1 MKYSNFLTPICSIA
15 LIILCSTAAFAQ
27 VFTKPEYDKKKSAK
41 ELHLFKVEVT
51 KKYTI
56 CEMTYTYDGNDSDDP
71 DFIYIIP
78 DMHILD
84 VKTKEKFY
92 VIKSE
97 NIPMHPKQY
106 QFKKKGEILRFK
118 VYFPAIDPKK
128 TVLFHILEE
137 VDRGFK
143 FFGVH
148 LYSFA

>member
-1 MKYSNFLTPICSIA
+1 MKIIPFFFAIFLFWH
-15 LIILCSTAAFAQ
+15 TAAIAQ
-27 VFTKPEYDKKKSAK
+27 VFPKPEYDVKKSPK
-41 ELHLFKVEVT
+41 ELKLHKIEVT

-56 CEMTYTYDGNDSDDP
+56 CEISYAYDGNDTDDP

-78 DMHILD
+78 DMHIMD
-84 VKTKEKFY
+84 AKTSEKFY

-97 NIPMHPKQY
+97 NIPMYPRQH
-106 QFKKKGEILRFK
+106 QFKKKGDVLRFK

-143 FFGVH
+143 FYGIH
-148 LYSFA
+148 LYAFA

>member
-1 MKYSNFLTPICSIA
+1 M
-15 LIILCSTAAFAQ
+15 AQ
-27 VFTKPEYDKKKSAK
+27 VFPKPEYDVKKSPK
-41 ELHLFKVEVT
+41 ELKLHKVEVT

-56 CEMTYTYDGNDSDDP
+56 CEISYTYDGNDSDDP

-78 DMHILD
+78 DMHIMD
-84 VKTKEKFY
+84 VKTSEKFY

-97 NIPMHPKQY
+97 HIPMHPRQY
-106 QFKKKGEILRFK
+106 QFKKKGEVLRFK

-143 FFGVH
+143 FYGIH